1 MKTLPILW
9 SIEFNEEF
17 IDELIKNDK
26 IIESQ
31 IKRNCLRIRMF
42 ENNNEYEIRN
52 IITDPRKPHIVATDM
67 IKSEE
72 YGWDMF
78 IEIPEAYKSFFE
90 AFDNPV
96 IHPIM
101 LGNPNDINSYRI
113 AYFRVIERSMLEP
126 NRTYSGLNKDLP
138 TNEKPRITKI
148 SSPTNVEDSLAV
160 QLKYIINE
168 HDKSFRKSLN
178 GRKDQ
183 PDNVRDLLLDITG
196 KYRDSLTDFVDMLSR
211 RNDDNE

>member
-9 SIEFNEEF
+9 SIEFDEEF

-52 IITDPRKPHIVATDM
+52 IITDPRKPHIVATD
-67 IKSEE
+67 ITKSEE
-72 YGWDMF
+72 DGWKMF
-78 IEIPEAYKSFFE
+78 IKIPELYESFFE

-101 LGNPNDINSYRI
+101 IGNPNDINSYRI
-113 AYFRVIERSMLEP
+113 AYFRVIERSML
-126 NRTYSGLNKDLP
+126 NSGRTYSGLNKDLP
-138 TNEKPRITKI
+138 NNEKPRITKI
-148 SSPTNVEDSLAV
+148 SSSTNVEDSLAV

-168 HDKSFRKSLN
+168 HDKSFRKKLN

-196 KYRDSLTDFVDMLSR
+196 KYRDSLINFIDTLSR
-211 RNDDNE
+211 RDDDE